1 MLPRMEA
8 EGEVRMADRSKR
20 PSSCRIL
27 QEKRPLSEPLAR
39 LKQPES

>member
-27 QEKRPLSEPLAR
+27 QRKRPQSEP
-39 LKQPES
+39 